1 MGAIQKFLYVGGGGL
16 RAVVYGNLYQTFRHC
31 RMHKE
36 KKKQEKTLHFLLLYF
51 SPSEC
56 LEQFIISYIAVL
68 SYLEQ

>member
-1 MGAIQKFLYVGGGGL
+1 MGGGGQ
-16 RAVVYGNLYQTFRHC
+16 AVVYGNLFQTFRHWG
-31 RMHKE
+31 MHKEE

-56 LEQFIISYIAVL
+56 LEHFIISYIAVL